1 MIKGM
6 VKAGYQG
13 KEDRGLEGFYGI
25 GGSYPMKLCRGKASK

>member
-6 VKAGYQG
+6 VKAVYHG

-25 GGSYPMKLCRGKASK
+25 DGSYPKKLC